1 MSDRLPILKGDDF
14 IPTNDIPSETSL
26 LKTNP
31 LEQTV
36 TTPSLPS
43 PQSDDTN
50 MAHHSNL
57 PLGLQPSVVVPRED
71 VPPGHVRLLGGFMCP
86 VDLTE
91 PKEEP
96 KEDSDAETS
105 VYHCPVGILEPED
118 VDEFPGEHFPDDEET
133 KNVLSPIGPKHPM
146 LYLRDNRAPTA
157 SDGHTSS
164 PFQEF
169 STLYQ
174 HINSTFPQSVGP
186 EHLHPIDT
194 QTRLRMTPHH
204 AMNPPSSGFV
214 QPVAPYH
221 PKPIVPGFPQPIGP
235 PSAHPMVY
243 YHAERIFDP
252 HGQALSPQPV
262 QPMIT
267 HHATPNNSDSV
278 QSLIHQDSQAVAVD
292 QRQRIGSLGEML
304 SGSRKEDP
312 TPNPPRRRSTITFNP
327 QAIVFTPS
335 PTKAGLIKPGETE
348 SALSP
353 TDVGMITYDASEFT
367 HNPADIGMSP
377 NEETGVEGFIAPAAN
392 AEDTMV
398 DTLQD
403 TYKKILAIEDE
414 RDREDAI
421 NEFYYMQA
429 KPWTDEMTRL
439 EKEEQEFEE
448 RKRRFARK

>member
-1 MSDRLPILKGDDF
+1 MSDSLSILEGDGLV
-14 IPTNDIPSETSL
+14 PTNDIPSETSL
-26 LKTNP
+26 PKANP

-43 PQSDDTN
+43 SQSEDTS
-50 MAHHSNL
+50 MAPYYSNL

-86 VDLTE
+86 VGLTE
-91 PKEEP
+91 PKEEL

-118 VDEFPGEHFPDDEET
+118 VDEFPGEHFPDDEQSKT
-133 KNVLSPIGPKHPM
+133 VLSPIGPKRPM
-146 LYLRDNRAPTA
+146 LYLRDNLAPVA

-164 PFQEF
+164 PFQDF

-186 EHLHPIDT
+186 EHLQPVDP

-214 QPVAPYH
+214 QPIASYH

-235 PSAHPMVY
+235 PSAHPMIY
-243 YHAERIFDP
+243 YHPESVSP
-252 HGQALSPQPV
+252 HGQVLGSPPIQHMV
-262 QPMIT
+262 L
-267 HHATPNNSDSV
+267 HHATPNNSYSV
-278 QSLIHQDSQAVAVD
+278 QSPIPKDWQAVAVG
-292 QRQRIGSLGEML
+292 QRQRISSLGEML
-304 SGSRKEDP
+304 SGPPKEDP
-312 TPNPPRRRSTITFNP
+312 TPKPSRRRSTITFNP

-353 TDVGMITYDASEFT
+353 TDAGMNTYDASEFT

-377 NEETGVEGFIAPAAN
+377 YEETGVEGFIAPAAN
-392 AEDTMV
+392 AEATMV

-439 EKEEQEFEE
+439 EKEQQELEE